1 MPVIINNMYSEKKM
15 YLYNNM
21 HVEPRIE
28 AMITFFVDTTALLV
42 IFYLMVINNFAFIW
56 KFWRDCRPLN

>member
-1 MPVIINNMYSEKKM
+1 M

-21 HVEPRIE
+21 HVEPHIE

-42 IFYLMVINNFAFIW
+42 IFYLMVINNFSFIW
-56 KFWRDCRPLN
+56 KLWRDCKPLN

>member
-1 MPVIINNMYSEKKM
+1 MYSEKKM

-21 HVEPRIE
+21 HVEPCIE
-28 AMITFFVDTTALLV
+28 GMITFLVDTTALLV
-42 IFYLMVINNFAFIW
+42 IFYLMVINNFAFVL